1 MKMDRYDICITALP
15 GDAEMAGALRDSIFH
30 FRLPKGTVLSTEPG
44 YNRIV
49 MDLTGSDL
57 DEAACDLLSR
67 SRFLLVRL
75 AAHVSNGCK
84 TRGNKGTRDRL
95 DYFRRIRGGD
105 HVILVLLE
113 GEPDEAF
120 PDNFSEQKLVRHIMP
135 DMSVVERM
143 EKIEPVAA
151 DLRGDTASRRREALR
166 YETVRIIAA
175 VLGIHPDV
183 LMQRHRA
190 RRRRAVMASLALA
203 GAISLAAAGIFL
215 RLGLIAKREGDI
227 AREQTRL
234 SVEIVERTLEDL
246 PVLFEGD
253 ENAMEY
259 VEQAME
265 SARESLR
272 ELGLDEPA
280 SSENGEAAP

>member
-1 MKMDRYDICITALP
+1 MKMDRYDICITTLP
-15 GDAEMAGALRDSIFH
+15 GDAETAGALRDSILH

-67 SRFLLVRL
+67 SRFLLLLCSR
-75 AAHVSNGCK
+75 K
-84 TRGNKGTRDRL
+84 TRRNKGTRDRL

-190 RRRRAVMASLALA
+190 RRRRAIMASLALA

-253 ENAMEY
+253 ENALEY

>member
-57 DEAACDLLSR
+57 DEAACDLLSLLC
-67 SRFLLVRL
+67 SR
-75 AAHVSNGCK
+75 K

-151 DLRGDTASRRREALR
+151 DLRGDTATRRREALR

-280 SSENGEAAP
+280 SSESGEAAP

>member
-67 SRFLLVRL
+67 SRFLLLLCSR
-75 AAHVSNGCK
+75 K
-84 TRGNKGTRDRL
+84 TRGNKGTGDRL

-151 DLRGDTASRRREALR
+151 DLRGDTATRRREALR

>member
-67 SRFLLVRL
+67 SRFLLLLCSR
-75 AAHVSNGCK
+75 K
-84 TRGNKGTRDRL
+84 TRENKGTRDRL

-151 DLRGDTASRRREALR
+151 DLRGDTATGRREALR

-253 ENAMEY
+253 ENALEY

-280 SSENGEAAP
+280 SSESGEAAP

>member
-67 SRFLLVRL
+67 SRFLLLLCSR
-75 AAHVSNGCK
+75 K
-84 TRGNKGTRDRL
+84 TRENKGTRDRL

-151 DLRGDTASRRREALR
+151 DLRGDTASRCREALR

-253 ENAMEY
+253 ENALEY

>member
-1 MKMDRYDICITALP
+1 M
-15 GDAEMAGALRDSIFH
+15 
-30 FRLPKGTVLSTEPG
+30 
-44 YNRIV
+44 
-49 MDLTGSDL
+49 
-57 DEAACDLLSR
+57 
-67 SRFLLVRL
+67 
-75 AAHVSNGCK
+75 
-84 TRGNKGTRDRL
+84 
-95 DYFRRIRGGD
+95 
-105 HVILVLLE
+105 LLE

-190 RRRRAVMASLALA
+190 RRRRAIMASLALA

>member
-67 SRFLLVRL
+67 SRFLLLLCSR
-75 AAHVSNGCK
+75 K
-84 TRGNKGTRDRL
+84 TMGNKGTRDRL

-253 ENAMEY
+253 ENALEY

>member
-15 GDAEMAGALRDSIFH
+15 GDAEMAGALRDSILH

-67 SRFLLVRL
+67 SRFLLLLCSR
-75 AAHVSNGCK
+75 K

-215 RLGLIAKREGDI
+215 RLGLIAKSEGDI

-253 ENAMEY
+253 ENALEY

>member
-15 GDAEMAGALRDSIFH
+15 GDAETAGALRDSILH
-30 FRLPKGTVLSTEPG
+30 FRLPKGTVLSPEPG

-67 SRFLLVRL
+67 SRFLLLLCSR
-75 AAHVSNGCK
+75 K
-84 TRGNKGTRDRL
+84 TRENKGTRDRL

-190 RRRRAVMASLALA
+190 RRRRAVMASLAMA

-253 ENAMEY
+253 ENALEY

>member
-67 SRFLLVRL
+67 SRFLLLPCSR
-75 AAHVSNGCK
+75 K

-253 ENAMEY
+253 EKALEY

>member
-67 SRFLLVRL
+67 SRFLLLLCSR
-75 AAHVSNGCK
+75 K
-84 TRGNKGTRDRL
+84 TRENKGTRDRL

-190 RRRRAVMASLALA
+190 RRRRAIMASLALA

-253 ENAMEY
+253 ENALEY

>member
-67 SRFLLVRL
+67 SRFLLLLCSR
-75 AAHVSNGCK
+75 K
-84 TRGNKGTRDRL
+84 TRENKGTRDRL

-151 DLRGDTASRRREALR
+151 DLRGDTASRCREALR

-253 ENAMEY
+253 ENALEY

-280 SSENGEAAP
+280 SSENGEAVP

>member
-67 SRFLLVRL
+67 SRFLLLLCSR
-75 AAHVSNGCK
+75 K
-84 TRGNKGTRDRL
+84 TRENKGTRDRL

-215 RLGLIAKREGDI
+215 RLGLIAKRKGDI

>member
-30 FRLPKGTVLSTEPG
+30 FRLPKGTVLSTEPD

-67 SRFLLVRL
+67 SRFLLLLCSR
-75 AAHVSNGCK
+75 K

-183 LMQRHRA
+183 LMQRHI
-190 RRRRAVMASLALA
+190 MASLALA

-234 SVEIVERTLEDL
+234 SVEIVERTLKDL

-253 ENAMEY
+253 ENALEY